1 MGKNNYLKNINTK
14 KNKKNPSEKL
24 NDFKVILDCSFC
36 GIMAFDAFYDKKGEL
51 IDFIITVANRQACKI
66 VNFKEEELVGKRL
79 SEILK
84 GNFKPLETLEGRTLF
99 DNYKEVVLTG
109 KSKSLEFYF
118 QGDGLNEWFRNKAVK
133 YNNGFVCTFEII
145 TKEKFFQKQLEERV
159 NQEVEKQR
167 KQEKLLIQQSKM
179 AAMGEMIGAIAHNWR
194 QPINTVSLLCV
205 AMENRFDNSKISKD
219 YLDKWIDKM
228 NKQINFMSQTIDD
241 FRNFYSPKEEYK
253 KIFLKQTILKI
264 VSLINYQFR
273 LSNIQI
279 NIDIPS
285 SISLVCLENQLQQAI
300 INMLVNSKDA
310 ILNSNVKN
318 GFILISAKKNKSSI
332 ELIIQ
337 DNGKGILD
345 KKVLNYIFDPYFTTK
360 IKSHGTGIGLYMTKI
375 IIEQNLGGKIKV
387 KNMDDG
393 LRFKIKLPFLSI

>member
-1 MGKNNYLKNINTK
+1 M
-14 KNKKNPSEKL
+14 
-24 NDFKVILDCSFC
+24 
-36 GIMAFDAFYDKKGEL
+36 
-51 IDFIITVANRQACKI
+51 
-66 VNFKEEELVGKRL
+66 
-79 SEILK
+79 
-84 GNFKPLETLEGRTLF
+84 
-99 DNYKEVVLTG
+99 
-109 KSKSLEFYF
+109 
-118 QGDGLNEWFRNKAVK
+118 
-133 YNNGFVCTFEII
+133 
-145 TKEKFFQKQLEERV
+145 
-159 NQEVEKQR
+159 
-167 KQEKLLIQQSKM
+167 
-179 AAMGEMIGAIAHNWR
+179 
-194 QPINTVSLLCV
+194 
-205 AMENRFDNSKISKD
+205 
-219 YLDKWIDKM
+219 
-228 NKQINFMSQTIDD
+228 
-241 FRNFYSPKEEYK
+241 
-253 KIFLKQTILKI
+253 
-264 VSLINYQFR
+264 INYQFR

-279 NIDIPS
+279 KIDIPF

>member
-1 MGKNNYLKNINTK
+1 MGKNNYLKDTNIK
-14 KNKKNPSEKL
+14 KNKENPSEKL
-24 NDFKVILDCSFC
+24 NNFKAILDCSLS
-36 GIMAFDAFYDKKGEL
+36 GIMVFDAFYDKKGEL
-51 IDFIITVANRQACKI
+51 IDFIITVANKEACKI

-79 SEILK
+79 SDILK

-99 DNYKEVVLTG
+99 DNYKQVVLTG
-109 KSKSLEFYF
+109 KSKSLKFCF
-118 QGDGLNEWFRNKAVK
+118 QGDKTNDWFRNKTVK
-133 YNNGFVCTFEII
+133 YNDGVVCTFEII
-145 TKEKFFQKQLEERV
+145 TKEKFLQEQLETRLK
-159 NQEVEKQR
+159 QEVEKQR

-179 AAMGEMIGAIAHNWR
+179 AVMGEMIGAIAHNWR
-194 QPINTVSLLCV
+194 QPVNTVSLLCV
-205 AMENRFDNSKISKD
+205 AIENRFDNSKISKD

-253 KIFLKQTILKI
+253 KIFLKEAILKI

-279 NIDIPS
+279 KIDIPF

-345 KKVLNYIFDPYFTTK
+345 KKVLNYIFNPYFTTK
-360 IKSHGTGIGLYMTKI
+360 IKSHGTGIGFYMTKI

>member
-1 MGKNNYLKNINTK
+1 MK
-14 KNKKNPSEKL
+14 
-24 NDFKVILDCSFC
+24 FC
-36 GIMAFDAFYDKKGEL
+36 
-51 IDFIITVANRQACKI
+51 
-66 VNFKEEELVGKRL
+66 
-79 SEILK
+79 
-84 GNFKPLETLEGRTLF
+84 
-99 DNYKEVVLTG
+99 
-109 KSKSLEFYF
+109 F
-118 QGDGLNEWFRNKAVK
+118 QGDKTNDWFRNKTVK
-133 YNNGFVCTFEII
+133 YNDGVVCTFEII
-145 TKEKFFQKQLEERV
+145 TKEKFLQEQLETRLK
-159 NQEVEKQR
+159 QEVEKQR

-179 AAMGEMIGAIAHNWR
+179 AVMGEMIGAIAHNWR
-194 QPINTVSLLCV
+194 QPVNTVSLLCV
-205 AMENRFDNSKISKD
+205 AIENRFDNSKISKD

-253 KIFLKQTILKI
+253 KIFLKEAILKI

-279 NIDIPS
+279 KIDIPF

-300 INMLVNSKDA
+300 INMLVNLKDA